1 MRQEKIDLISA
12 IVHSDAFIVC
22 TQIIVITVLIKIAN
36 FIIGRFADKIKNF
49 SKDTEFTKQIDTTKH
64 IIESAVDTVIATL
77 GIMYVLNKLGI
88 DIRPILTAAGILG
101 VAVGFGA
108 KRFVEDVISG
118 LILILE
124 GQIRVGD
131 VVDIAGKI
139 GTVEKVDIKLVQ
151 LRDMSG
157 NVHYIRNGM
166 IDIVTNMTRDYS
178 YYMFDIGVAYK
189 ENLTRVFE
197 VFKELVEDFR
207 ANFEH
212 RDYILAPL
220 ELLGVDSLEDS
231 AVMIKARYRTR
242 PRMQWQVGR
251 AFYKA
256 IKDRFDEKGIEL
268 PFPQR
273 TLHIEHE
280 EKERINE

>member
-1 MRQEKIDLISA
+1 MLEIGIVETVQKEVHKIWNDCFCTF
-12 IVHSDAFIVC
+12 VFQKFHKVIVC
-22 TQIIVITVLIKIAN
+22 C
-36 FIIGRFADKIKNF
+36 R
-49 SKDTEFTKQIDTTKH
+49 
-64 IIESAVDTVIATL
+64 
-77 GIMYVLNKLGI
+77 
-88 DIRPILTAAGILG
+88 
-101 VAVGFGA
+101 
-108 KRFVEDVISG
+108 
-118 LILILE
+118 
-124 GQIRVGD
+124 
-131 VVDIAGKI
+131 
-139 GTVEKVDIKLVQ
+139 
-151 LRDMSG
+151 
-157 NVHYIRNGM
+157 
-166 IDIVTNMTRDYS
+166 
-178 YYMFDIGVAYK
+178 
-189 ENLTRVFE
+189 
-197 VFKELVEDFR
+197 KELDEDFR